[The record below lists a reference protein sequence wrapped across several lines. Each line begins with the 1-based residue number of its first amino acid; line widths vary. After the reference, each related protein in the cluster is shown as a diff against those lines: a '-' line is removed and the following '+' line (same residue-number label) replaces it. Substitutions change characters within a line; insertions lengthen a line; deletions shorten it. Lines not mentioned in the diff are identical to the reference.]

1 MVLRMKNVN
10 VMGVYSKVRLL
21 RGEEGGFT
29 KNRHIGGDCLKRGD
43 LDCWDPNENISIENI
58 SVHHKVLIGLKDRF
72 D

>member
-29 KNRHIGGDCLKRGD
+29 KKRHIGGDCLKRG
-43 LDCWDPNENISIENI
+43 
-58 SVHHKVLIGLKDRF
+58 GLGLLRPQ
-72 D
+72 